1 MQEKLTDTEGLVRW
15 GDGKVF
21 PYLSRFSLSSLSL
34 CLFMECS
41 LAGIVFLLLFQ
52 IARDCANTMTC
63 ETAVENC
70 KQAKE
75 ARTGDCD
82 VTCCAGDLC
91 NAGSIKSPLLWLSVL
106 SFIAYEVLVNFHCP

>member
-1 MQEKLTDTEGLVRW
+1 MRW

-21 PYLSRFSLSSLSL
+21 PYLTCFSPFSLSF
-34 CLFMECS
+34 CLVMVCS
-41 LAGIVFLLLFQ
+41 LAGIDFLFLFQ
-52 IARDCANTMTC
+52 IARDCANNMMC

-82 VTCCAGDLC
+82 VTCCEGDLC
-91 NAGSIKSPLLWLSVL
+91 NAGSTRLPLLWLSVL
-106 SFIAYEVLVNFHCP
+106 SFIAHEVLVNFHCP